1 MDRGIEGQRGYGPG
15 NGERGTGNREKT
27 VFWRAGV
34 PTFPPSHVRTSP
46 RPHVPTSARPQARR
60 PGSVYVAVL
69 GTATLVALTGISAIL
84 AVRTQQR
91 VAGGEQDLVAA
102 RHLALSALELG
113 MLKIADDTN
122 WRSNLTDGYWYTNS
136 ALGGG
141 TFSLHAADP
150 LDGDLTRGVCDP
162 LVLTGY
168 GYQGAACQILR
179 VTLEA
184 AAAGTDPLYSAIMS
198 RNPLAYWRLGE
209 GAEATTAVDQKGA
222 YPGTYRNGV
231 ALGVAVPHRCD
242 TAAEFDGAN
251 DLIEIPHSS
260 AFLLD
265 NGTVQFWFWADSVA
279 YEQGLLMKE
288 SLGFDNGGHLAIWI
302 NSTQRVM
309 ARLQSTWDNYYLE
322 SGVITARQWT
332 HVAVTFGTSGFR
344 LYVDGS
350 LVDSDGY
357 SGGLGTSSGG
367 SGNREPL
374 AIGVSTA
381 ISGDLSVTPW
391 EWPFRGRIDEVALF
405 GSVLNAGAVQALYTA
420 GSTIPPHT
428 MTVVLGSWQPVVN

>member
-1 MDRGIEGQRGYGPG
+1 
-15 NGERGTGNREKT
+15 
-27 VFWRAGV
+27 
-34 PTFPPSHVRTSP
+34 
-46 RPHVPTSARPQARR
+46 
-60 PGSVYVAVL
+60 VYVAVL
-69 GTATLVALTGISAIL
+69 GTAMLVALTGISAIL
-84 AVRTQQR
+84 AVRNQQR
-91 VAGGEQDLVAA
+91 VAGGEQELVVA
-102 RHLALSALELG
+102 RHLALAAIELG
-113 MLKIADDTN
+113 ALRIANDAD
-122 WRSNLTDGYWYTNS
+122 WRSNLTDGYWYNNAT
-136 ALGGG
+136 LGGG

-150 LDGDLTRGVCDP
+150 ADGDLTRGVCDP

-168 GYQGAACQILR
+168 GYQGAACQMLR

-184 AAAGTDPLYSAIMS
+184 AAADTDPLYSAIMS
-198 RNPLAYWRLGE
+198 RSPLAYWRLGE
-209 GAEATTAVDQKGA
+209 GAGATTAVDQKGS

-231 ALGVAVPHRCD
+231 ALGVTLPYRCD
-242 TAAEFDGAN
+242 TAAEFDGVN
-251 DLIEIPHSS
+251 DFVEIPHSS
-260 AFLLD
+260 DFLLN

-279 YEQGLLMKE
+279 YEQGLWTKE
-288 SLGFDNGGHLAIWI
+288 SLGFDTGGHLAIWI

-309 ARLQSTWDNYYLE
+309 VRLQSTWDSYYLE

-344 LYVDGS
+344 LYVNGS

-367 SGNREPL
+367 AGNYEPI
-374 AIGVSTA
+374 AIGVSTI
-381 ISGDLSVTPW
+381 ISGDLSATPW

-405 GSVLNAGAVQALYTA
+405 GAALNTANVQALYTA